1 MRTLSLFEEERLTLP
16 KSIELSAESLRHY
29 GSFYKHWA
37 IAFSGG
43 KDSAA
48 TVTLVAHLIETDRI
62 PKPESLT
69 ILYADT
75 RQELPPLH
83 NSAIAILKSLE
94 KRLEPILGDRFQT
107 RVVLPELDHRYFV
120 YMLGRGVPPPSNTFR
135 WCTPKLK
142 VMSMERELEA
152 LREERGEK
160 FLMLTGVRIG
170 ESAARDQRIAVSCTK
185 DGGECGQ
192 GWFQHSSSAAVA
204 DTLAPIVHWRVCHVW
219 DWLLEADLEHK
230 FPTFEIAKVYGQDV
244 SDGEEPLNARTGC
257 IGCPLVQEDAALDRL
272 VAQPEWAY
280 LAPLQKLRSL
290 YWEIKK
296 PQYRHRKHGEV
307 NKDGSLSAK
316 QNRLGPLTIEARQWM
331 LKQVLAIQKT
341 VSQAAKSQNHPK
353 ISLINP
359 KELKRIRD
367 LIAAETYPDKW
378 SGSEPRGD
386 EWLPEILP
394 DGSIQ
399 PLLFEKLTVTHSK
412 NTMEKQT
419 IAQAALQILQS
430 AKQPMN
436 SSEIT
441 QAILDQNLVP
451 FRAKDP
457 KGAVRVAIERRCEG
471 LTRKDAIAP
480 SQFRKRA
487 DGRYEPINNL

>member
-1 MRTLSLFEEERLTLP
+1 MRTLSLFEEDRLTLP
-16 KSIELSAESLRHY
+16 KSIELSVESLRHY

-43 KDSAA
+43 KDSSA
-48 TVTLVAHLIETDRI
+48 TVTLVTNLIETGRI

-83 NSAIAILKSLE
+83 FAAMGILKELE
-94 KRLEPILGDRFQT
+94 QRGFDT
-107 RVVLPELDHRYFV
+107 RVVLPELDYRYFV

-142 VMSMERELEA
+142 VMSMERELEK

-170 ESAARDQRIAVSCTK
+170 ESAARDQRIAISCTK

-192 GWFQHSSSAAVA
+192 GWFQQSSSGAIA
-204 DTLAPIVHWRVCHVW
+204 DTLAPIVHWRICHVW
-219 DWLLEADLEHK
+219 DWLLQADLELG

-257 IGCPLVQEDAALDRL
+257 IGCPLVQKDAALDRV

-280 LAPLQKLRSL
+280 LAPLQKLRPL

-307 NKDGSLSAK
+307 NKDGSLAAK
-316 QNRLGPLTIEARQWM
+316 QNRLGPLHMDARRWM
-331 LKQVLAIQKT
+331 RSQVLAIQDE
-341 VSQAAKSQNHPK
+341 VNRAAISQNRPT
-353 ISLINP
+353 ISLINQE
-359 KELKRIRD
+359 ELARIEE
-367 LIAAETYPDKW
+367 LIAAKTYPEKW
-378 SGSEPRGD
+378 DGTEPRGD

-394 DGSIQ
+394 DGSVQ
-399 PLLFEKLTVTHSK
+399 PLLFDHWL
-412 NTMEKQT
+412 
-419 IAQAALQILQS
+419 
-430 AKQPMN
+430 
-436 SSEIT
+436 
-441 QAILDQNLVP
+441 
-451 FRAKDP
+451 
-457 KGAVRVAIERRCEG
+457 G
-471 LTRKDAIAP
+471 
-480 SQFRKRA
+480 
-487 DGRYEPINNL
+487 